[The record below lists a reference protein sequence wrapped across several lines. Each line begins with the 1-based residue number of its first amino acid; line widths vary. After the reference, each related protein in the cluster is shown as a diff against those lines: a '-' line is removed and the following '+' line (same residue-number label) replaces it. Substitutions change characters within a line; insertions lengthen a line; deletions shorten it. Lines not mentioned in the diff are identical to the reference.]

1 MTAAPLAAIRRQVM
15 WTRLIAVV
23 EEQAQA
29 LLRTAFGSV
38 VREAGD
44 LSAGVY
50 DTRGRMLAQA
60 VTGTPGHVNTMAM
73 AVGHFL
79 ERFPAAAMQ
88 PGDVFVTNDPWMGT
102 GHLFDYVVVTP
113 VFGPDADGLDAEGRD
128 NGAANRAH
136 DGRAG
141 RPADNGADDGRAG
154 GPDDGGAGAMDRGR
168 PPHGRAIAL
177 VASTCHVTDVGGRG
191 FSADATSI
199 FEEGTLI
206 PHMRLRTAGGPNEDL
221 FAIIAANSRNPVE
234 VKGDLRSLVSCNDTG
249 AARLRDMMR
258 EFALAR
264 LDALADYVLAASE
277 AATRRA
283 IGGLPDGRYAA
294 EMTLDGYEAPIR
306 LKARLDVEGEQ
317 VRLDYAG
324 SSPASRYGINS
335 PKCYTDAYSVFGL
348 KCVIAPDVPNN
359 AGSLGCFRVDA
370 PAGSCVAP
378 ERPSPVTARHVIGQM
393 LPDLVFGCLAQAVP
407 GRTPAESAGSIWVLA
422 MSNAE
427 GGAGAGPR
435 AVHDAPGG
443 SAPGDGRPSREERR
457 PSTRFNVMNVGLG
470 GVGAGPAWD
479 GLSTTAFP
487 SGVGAIPVEV
497 TESESPLLYRRKELL
512 PDSGGPGRFRGGL
525 SQIIEIASTEDAPFL
540 VSAATWDRLR
550 FPAAGRAG
558 GGPGRGGSARLGS
571 GPPLEGKARHRI
583 PAGDTLV
590 VELPGGG
597 GFGDP
602 RDRPAA
608 ALEADLAAGYVTPD
622 GARRHY
628 RKG

>member
-50 DTRGRMLAQA
+50 DVRGRMLAQA

-79 ERFPAAAMQ
+79 DRFPIAAME

-113 VFGPDADGLDAEGRD
+113 VFGSD
-128 NGAANRAH
+128 
-136 DGRAG
+136 
-141 RPADNGADDGRAG
+141 AG
-154 GPDDGGAGAMDRGR
+154 GPDDGAA
-168 PPHGRAIAL
+168 GRAEVGRAHGPDDGDSDAPDHRRTAGPPVAL

-191 FSADATSI
+191 FSADANSV

-206 PHMRLRTAGGPNEDL
+206 PHLRLRGPGGLNEDL
-221 FAIIAANSRNPVE
+221 FAIIAGNSRNPVE
-234 VKGDLRSLVSCNDTG
+234 VKGDLRSLVSCNDAG

-258 EFALAR
+258 EFALTR
-264 LDALADYVLAASE
+264 LDELADYVLAASE

-283 IGGLPDGRYAA
+283 IGALPEGRYAT

-306 LKARLDVEGEQ
+306 LKACLDIEGEHA
-317 VRLDYAG
+317 RLDYTG

-335 PKCYTDAYSVFGL
+335 PKCYTDAYSAFGL
-348 KCVIAPDVPNN
+348 KCVIAPEVPNN
-359 AGSLGCFRVDA
+359 AGSLRCFRVDA
-370 PAGSCVAP
+370 PSGSCVAP

-393 LPDLVFGCLAQAVP
+393 LPDVVFGCLAQAVP
-407 GRTPAESAGSIWVLA
+407 DRVPAESAGSIWVLA
-422 MSNAE
+422 MSSAE
-427 GGAGAGPR
+427 GDASGTRAGR
-435 AVHDAPGG
+435 DAPGADAWSDDAG
-443 SAPGDGRPSREERR
+443 SGGGSSREARS
-457 PSTRFNVMNVGLG
+457 PVRFNVMNVGLG
-470 GVGAGPAWD
+470 GVGAGPDWD
-479 GLSTTAFP
+479 GWNTTAFP
-487 SGVGAIPVEV
+487 SGVGAIPLEV

-512 PDSGGPGRFRGGL
+512 PDSGGAGRFRGGL
-525 SQIIEIASTEDAPFL
+525 SQRIEIGNTENAPFL

-558 GGPGRGGSARLGS
+558 GRAGHLGSARLGS
-571 GPPLEGKARHRI
+571 GAPLEGKVRHRI

-602 RDRPAA
+602 RDRPAR
-608 ALEADLAAGYVTPD
+608 ALEADLAAGYVTPE

-628 RKG
+628 LP